1 MLLKNLSP
9 DAEIEKLR
17 IQLASAQLETEA
29 LRIANNTLETQLLA
43 TAHQTEIMINKLETQ
58 SDEMR
63 SANQTQKELTAFTQ
77 RVIDTIGGLII
88 VLNKDGFIRLF
99 NQRCAKTLGLTAQD
113 IDNDTIFDHFLC
125 PEELDKLVTALP
137 MLPWKVHSTL
147 FETVQ
152 LRGNYSAE
160 HQLKTQS
167 GNFGYF
173 WIEAEPLYNLQGKF
187 EGAVVSAT
195 DISAQVQIKQELH
208 QAKALAE
215 NASNA
220 KSDFLARMSHEIRT
234 PMNAIIG
241 LTQLV
246 LRTELS
252 PKQADYLQKA
262 EKSANALL
270 GIINDI
276 LDFSKIE
283 AGKMSIESVPFDLQ
297 DVLDNLS
304 NVISAKLEE
313 KALDILFKISSD
325 VPYFLEGDALRL
337 GQVLINLVSN
347 AVKFTEQGGVNVEIN
362 VHSQNNQQAYLQFSV
377 RDTGIGMTPE
387 QLAHLFES
395 FHQAD
400 GSISRRYGGTGLGL
414 AISKQLVELM
424 DGNIHVE
431 SELGKGSCFSF
442 EMVFNKAKNQIPQ
455 KQVQTAF
462 LTTQK
467 LSQIRGAKVLLVEDN
482 VINQQIAHEFL
493 EQLFIQVDIANNGLI
508 ALKKVAQHEYDLI
521 LMDIQMPVLNGLD
534 ATKQL
539 REAGY
544 TLPII
549 AMTAHAM
556 TGDKEKSLAA
566 GMNDHLT
573 KPIEIEKLENAL
585 LEWLPEKEYQ
595 VPQQITHSV
604 KIPEMTDD
612 SLTIEGINM
621 QDGVRLVGGSRKLY
635 WELLAEFANDY
646 VYAPEKIRTDWRNGE
661 HESALLLTHSIKGA
675 SGSLGMNTVFETTK
689 QLEQLMRYDG
699 KISEIETALEQLHSS
714 LQPLCEEILAIVLQS
729 AQNKTEQIVCVTPAF
744 DLLEPSLTKLSHLLK
759 TNNSKAEKIVAEL
772 KADLIHTVLAEAITE
787 IEICIEDVEFEVA
800 NEKLQ
805 QLIKQLQN
813 QNVG

>member
-1 MLLKNLSP
+1 MILKNLSP
-9 DAEIEKLR
+9 DAEITRLR
-17 IQLASAQLETEA
+17 DELASAQLETEA
-29 LRIANNTLETQLLA
+29 LRIANNTLEMQLLA

-58 SDEMR
+58 SNEMR
-63 SANQTQKELTAFTQ
+63 LANQTQKELSAFTQ

-88 VLNKDGFIRLF
+88 VLSKDGFIRLF
-99 NQRCAKTLGLTAQD
+99 NQRCAKTLGLTHSD
-113 IDNDTIFDHFLC
+113 VDDETILDHFLC
-125 PEELDKLVTALP
+125 PEELEQLVIALP
-137 MLPWKVHSTL
+137 LLPWKVHSTL

-152 LRGNYSAE
+152 LRSNYAAE
-160 HQLKTQS
+160 HRLKMQS
-167 GNFGYF
+167 GDYGHF

-208 QAKALAE
+208 QAKAIAE
-215 NASNA
+215 NASHA

-246 LRTELS
+246 MRTELS
-252 PKQADYLQKA
+252 AKQATHLQKV
-262 EKSANALL
+262 EKSAKALL

-283 AGKMSIESVPFDLQ
+283 AGKMSIESVSFDLHE
-297 DVLDNLS
+297 VLDNLS
-304 NVISAKLEE
+304 NIITSKVDEKTLEI
-313 KALDILFKISSD
+313 AFHIDAD
-325 VPYFLEGDALRL
+325 VPYFLEGDPLRL

-347 AVKFTEQGGVNVEIN
+347 AVKFTEQGSVNLEIH
-362 VHSQNNQQAYLQFSV
+362 VHSQNTQQVYLQFSV
-377 RDTGIGMTPE
+377 CDTGIGMSPE

-424 DGNIHVE
+424 GGNIHVE

-442 EMVFNKAKNQIPQ
+442 EMIFNKAENQTPQ
-455 KQVQTAF
+455 KPVQTAF

-467 LSQIRGAKVLLVEDN
+467 LTHIRGAKVLLVEDN
-482 VINQQIAHEFL
+482 VINQQIAREFL
-493 EQLFIQVDIANNGLI
+493 EQLFIHVDIANNGLI
-508 ALKKVAQHEYDLI
+508 ALEKVQEHEYDLI

-534 ATKQL
+534 ATRQL

-549 AMTAHAM
+549 AMTSHAM
-556 TGDKEKSLAA
+556 TGDKEKSLSV

-573 KPIEIEKLENAL
+573 KPIDIEKLENAL
-585 LEWLPEKEYQ
+585 LEWLPERERDFNAPS
-595 VPQQITHSV
+595 VSHSDFV
-604 KIPEMTDD
+604 E
-612 SLTIEGINM
+612 LTGDLPIIEGINL
-621 QDGVRLVGGSRKLY
+621 QDGVRLVGGSRSLY
-635 WELLAEFANDY
+635 RELLIEFATQYRDASN
-646 VYAPEKIRTDWRNGE
+646 KIRLDLAKSERE
-661 HESALLLTHSIKGA
+661 AALIITHSIKGT
-675 SGSLGMNTVFETTK
+675 SGSLGINWVYEITK
-689 QLEQLMRYDG
+689 RLEDLLRYNG
-699 KISEIETALEQLHSS
+699 KEKTIENALEQLDIY
-714 LQPLCEEILAIVLQS
+714 LKPLCDRIFNFALQTS
-729 AQNKTEQIVCVTPAF
+729 PTKTEQILCLAPTF
-744 DLLEPSLTKLSHLLK
+744 DLLEPLLTKLTTLLK

-787 IEICIEDVEFEVA
+787 IEICIEDVEFEEA
-800 NEKLQ
+800 DKKLQ
-805 QLIKQLQN
+805 QLIEHLQH